1 MFLYIYIVDHQ
12 LSQQNGLHFF
22 GGLNHWDFDAML
34 NPRLFCTQK
43 KPVIKK
49 LQQFGQFSAGHF
61 SIIVKI
67 AVGLVLAY
75 FLMVQ
80 SSNLTSKRFRNASIY
95 HDVLQYFSRMLL
107 FHLSILFSGV
117 TTGFTDVPSC
127 FWGRKYPMVGPIQA
141 HLSWVGRAPH
151 SLGRMAGAGRC

>member
-1 MFLYIYIVDHQ
+1 
-12 LSQQNGLHFF
+12 
-22 GGLNHWDFDAML
+22 ML

-43 KPVIKK
+43 KPVIQK

-67 AVGLVLAY
+67 AVGLVFAY

-95 HDVLQYFSRMLL
+95 HDVLQYFSRILL

-127 FWGRKYPMVGPIQA
+127 FWGRTYPMAQSR
-141 HLSWVGRAPH
+141 LT
-151 SLGRMAGAGRC
+151 SLGWDVRRIRWDEWLELEDAKRSGNGELW